1 MAVRILIAD
10 DDAGMRL
17 ALRSIIESMDG
28 FTVAGEAETG
38 ARAVVLAAELR
49 PDIVFLDVEM
59 PEMSG
64 TDAAAA
70 ISAAL
75 PDVIEIFAT
84 AHSEY
89 MPAAFEVYAFD
100 YIVKPFSS
108 DRVRQ
113 TLRRAEKALRTRSD
127 DDTSLLIR
135 GRDSISFIPLSSVII
150 VYREKRETRI
160 VTAEETFSTASSL
173 AELWQKLEGHGFI
186 RTHRAYI
193 VRASAITRLYP
204 YGRWTYSAAL
214 RGCDENALV
223 THDKLEELQ
232 QFLGAL

>member
-10 DDAGMRL
+10 DEAGMRL

-28 FTVAGEAETG
+28 FSIVGEAENG

-49 PDIVFLDVEM
+49 PDIVFLDAEM

-64 TDAAAA
+64 AEAAKA
-70 ISAAL
+70 ISAAM

-100 YIVKPFSS
+100 YIIKPFRS

-127 DDTSLLIR
+127 SDASLLIK
-135 GRDSISFIPLSSVII
+135 GRDSISFVPVSSVIM
-150 VYREKRETRI
+150 VFREHQETHI
-160 VTAEETFSTASSL
+160 VTAEGSLSTTASL

-193 VRASAITRLYP
+193 VRASAVNRLYP
-204 YGRWTYSAAL
+204 YGRWTYSASL
-214 RGCDENALV
+214 RGCDESALV